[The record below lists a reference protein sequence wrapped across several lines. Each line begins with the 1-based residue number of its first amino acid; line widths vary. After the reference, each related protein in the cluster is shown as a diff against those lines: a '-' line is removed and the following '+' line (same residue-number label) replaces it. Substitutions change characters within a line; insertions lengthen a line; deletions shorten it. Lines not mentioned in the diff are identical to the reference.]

1 MRGSGDEGGMLAR
14 PACFLFVSASHCAR
28 LNEKSL
34 CCFMFLFSDQQPR
47 FIYFFKSSNAIF
59 FSCICIWCMSKYV
72 GVTES
77 FNLGILEKT
86 SAFPKI
92 TYRSL
97 FTCQIFNIVTDL
109 SSRRSSVSQ
118 VFIFY
123 RSGCIYK
130 HICNSIS
137 IFIIPHDYM

>member
-1 MRGSGDEGGMLAR
+1 MKGGCLRAQPVFYSSQLHIVLGSMKKAFV
-14 PACFLFVSASHCAR
+14 ASCSCFRINSPDLFT
-28 LNEKSL
+28 
-34 CCFMFLFSDQQPR
+34 
-47 FIYFFKSSNAIF
+47 FFKSSNAIF

-92 TYRSL
+92 TYRSI